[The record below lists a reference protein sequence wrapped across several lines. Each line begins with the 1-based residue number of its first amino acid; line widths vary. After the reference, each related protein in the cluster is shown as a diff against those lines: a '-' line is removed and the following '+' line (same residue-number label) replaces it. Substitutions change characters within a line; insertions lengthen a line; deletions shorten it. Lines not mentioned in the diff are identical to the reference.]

1 MNYYVSVYLST
12 KPEDRGDK
20 PPRYEIKLKDLIKAE
35 EEFRRKHG
43 IDIEQFQE
51 DFNRIRDFVF
61 DPANLESDNGL
72 PVWGI
77 GIFSNAKEGYFEV
90 KKLPFI
96 YREMLEIDRTP
107 YIRAALEIESEF
119 GRNLIVHFS
128 RKWIRFYIASIQEGF
143 KQLGEEIS
151 IEGKEIQEGVY
162 KTSLKAGIT
171 ISRTIGGQN
180 LENIIEERDRKILRI
195 VSSEI
200 FEVYKRTPVDNIYI
214 AGPDKLDHMLLDY
227 LHSYVKQR
235 LRAILKL
242 PSNPSKNQ
250 IVETLLR
257 KIEELDYRDE
267 RNKLEELE
275 FALSKGMGAVNNL
288 KKIIE
293 NALMAN
299 IKLLIV
305 DKDYQKEGFVC
316 YPSGYISFGEEECLF
331 EEDEK
336 WPVKDIVDT
345 LIEQVISTGGHIE
358 IAHFEELRKAIYK
371 GVGAIFRY
379 SI

>member
-12 KPEDRGDK
+12 TPEDRGDK

-35 EEFRRKHG
+35 EDFRRKHG
-43 IDIEQFQE
+43 IDIAQFQE
-51 DFNRIRDFVF
+51 DFQKIREFVA
-61 DPANLESDNGL
+61 DPKNLESDNGL

-77 GIFSNAKEGYFEV
+77 GIFSNVKENYFEV
-90 KKLPFI
+90 RKLPYIF
-96 YREMLEIDRTP
+96 REMLEIDRTP
-107 YIRAALEIESEF
+107 YIRAAIEIESEF
-119 GRNLIVHFS
+119 GRNLVVHFS
-128 RKWIRFYIASIQEGF
+128 RKWIRFYIASVSEGF

-151 IEGKEIQEGVY
+151 LEQREIQEGVY
-162 KTSLKAGIT
+162 KTRLKAGIP

-180 LENIIEERDRKILRI
+180 LENIIEESDRRILRI
-195 VSSEI
+195 VSNEI
-200 FEVYKRTPVDNIYI
+200 FEVYKRTPVDNIFI
-214 AGPDKLDHMLLDY
+214 AGPDKLDHMILDY

-235 LRAILKL
+235 LRGILKL
-242 PSNPSKNQ
+242 PSNPSKND

-257 KIEELDYRDE
+257 KIQELDYRDE

-288 KKIIE
+288 EKIIE

-305 DKDYQKEGFVC
+305 DKDYQKEGYVC
-316 YPSGYISFGEEECLF
+316 YPSGFISIGDKKCLF
-331 EEDEK
+331 DEDEP

-345 LIEQVISTGGHIE
+345 LIEQVISTGGNIE
-358 IAHFEELRKAIYK
+358 IAHYDELRKAIYK